1 MTTLVSSDA
10 SEYPFVSYLWS
21 DGTEVTFNRETKDW
35 TSRQIPHPVINPSR
49 FTKFVRATDTLDLT
63 LAPDVGVDD

>member
-21 DGTEVTFNRETKDW
+21 DGTEVTFNRQTKGW
-35 TSRQIPHPVINPSR
+35 TSRQIPHPALNPSA
-49 FTKFVRATDTLDLT
+49 FTRQSRYMT